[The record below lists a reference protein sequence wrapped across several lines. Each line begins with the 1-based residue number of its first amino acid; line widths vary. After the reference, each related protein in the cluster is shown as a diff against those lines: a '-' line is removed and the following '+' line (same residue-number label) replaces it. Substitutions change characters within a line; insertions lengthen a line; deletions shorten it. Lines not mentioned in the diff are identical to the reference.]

1 MKHMIKCT
9 IMNMYNYVTICRMSQ
24 EKCGFI
30 SIIGRPN
37 AGKSTL
43 LNLLVG
49 EKISIVSP
57 KVQTTRR
64 EIRGIIEHN
73 NSQLIFIDTPGI
85 CKSNTPLEKVLLS
98 NFKKSYKD
106 SDITL
111 LLIDCVNKNIES
123 DLKFLQNKKQIQHN
137 FIVAINKI
145 DLLKDKTKLL
155 PIIDQLKNYKFID
168 QIFLISSITG
178 DGIEPLRN
186 YLSENVPEGPWL
198 YFDNHEVTDLNINL
212 RLAEITREKIY
223 NNLEEELPYNIYVT
237 TDKLHVTN
245 KKFKILQTIVVMKDS
260 QKGIVLGHKGAM
272 IQKIKRETVNDIR
285 NIFNKTVELNITVKV
300 KEKWT
305 EKKEHLINAGII

>member
-1 MKHMIKCT
+1 MALT
-9 IMNMYNYVTICRMSQ
+9 
-24 EKCGFI
+24 KCGFI
-30 SIIGRPN
+30 AIIGRPN

-43 LNLLVG
+43 LNFLVG

-64 EIRGIIEHN
+64 EVRGIIENN

-111 LLIDCVNKNIES
+111 LLIDCLNKNVES
-123 DLKFLQNKKQIQHN
+123 DLKFLQNKKQIQNN

-145 DLLKDKTKLL
+145 DLMKDKTKLL
-155 PIIDQLKNYKFID
+155 PIIDKLKNYEFIK
-168 QIFLISSITG
+168 QIFLISSVTG
-178 DGIEPLRN
+178 DGIDPLKN
-186 YLSENVPEGPWL
+186 YLSENVPESPWL
-198 YFDNHEVTDLNINL
+198 YFNDHEVTDLDIKT
-212 RLAEITREKIY
+212 RLSEITREKIY
-223 NNLEEELPYNIYVT
+223 NNLNKELPYNIYVT
-237 TDKLHVTN
+237 TDKLHVTD

-260 QKGIVLGHKGAM
+260 QKGIVLGHKGSM

-285 NIFNKTVELNITVKV
+285 SIFNKTVELNITVKV

-305 EKKEHLINAGII
+305 EKKEHLINACII